1 MKEIENRKD
10 IEELM
15 EAFYSKALVDDMIG
29 YFFTEVA
36 PLHMGIHMPLI
47 VDFWETVLFGKA
59 LYKGNVLQVHQHIHQ
74 LSAFE
79 EKHFTR
85 WVYLFTQTVD
95 ELYSG
100 EKAEMAKQRA
110 ESIATIM
117 KIKTI
122 YSGPAGNKINTL

>member
-10 IEELM
+10 IETLM
-15 EAFYSKALVDDMIG
+15 ESFYSKAVSDEVIG

-36 PLHMGIHMPLI
+36 PLQMEIHMPLI
-47 VDFWETVLFGKA
+47 VDFWETLLFGKS

-74 LSAFE
+74 LSAFRE
-79 EKHFTR
+79 EHFDR
-85 WVYLFTQTVD
+85 WVSLFTGSVD
-95 ELYSG
+95 ELYTG
-100 EKAEMAKQRA
+100 EKALMVKQRA

-122 YSGPAGNKINTL
+122 YGGIGIK